1 MRIRILLLLLLST
14 TLLFGQK
21 TKKIKENAGYGKA
34 KFYVLES
41 DGITKHGEYKI
52 ISYTPPFR
60 KIVKG
65 NYSNGKREGLWVEK
79 YDKSGKKVRFQG
91 TYSNGEKIGKWN
103 YYDSKGSLT
112 QTFDFDKN
120 EFTTNSECGGNNNY
134 EVEVNGE
141 IENKKLT
148 CPPTRI
154 GGIRFFTKDLF
165 REITKKLPFEINSS
179 GRTTINIDE
188 KLSFFITK
196 EGIIESIQYSGR
208 EKNKE
213 LAKVIDNYLLD
224 NKSNWISGKI
234 NNEKIKAKI
243 IIPIRIRMMF

>member
-141 IENKKLT
+141 IENKK
-148 CPPTRI
+148 
-154 GGIRFFTKDLF
+154 
-165 REITKKLPFEINSS
+165 INVS
-179 GRTTINIDE
+179 T
-188 KLSFFITK
+188 
-196 EGIIESIQYSGR
+196 Y
-208 EKNKE
+208 
-213 LAKVIDNYLLD
+213 
-224 NKSNWISGKI
+224 SNWRNKI
-234 NNEKIKAKI
+234 FYKRLIPRNNKKIT
-243 IIPIRIRMMF
+243 F